1 MKQIP
6 IIFTAILLISQLF
19 INKIGAQYNYP
30 KIKEGTWLGIIKRAD
45 GHEIPFNFIARHK
58 KGKQILTILNA
69 SEKLTVTEVE
79 SKDDS
84 ILIKLPFFASS
95 LIAKQT
101 SPTLLKGYYIKNYV
115 TRKQIIPFT
124 AHFGIKSR
132 FSVNQKPLH
141 NLSGTWDVIFID
153 SNKDSTKAI
162 GNLVQKKGKVTGSF
176 LTPTGDYRY
185 LEGVLNGDTLKL
197 SGFDGGFANLFTA
210 IIKDDNTIQKA
221 DFYTGASGHESWS
234 AVRND
239 YAKLPD
245 EYGHSHLKLGE
256 SKLDFKFKDTKGN
269 WVSINDEHFKNKVV
283 IVQILGSWCPNCMD
297 ETSFLSDYYKK
308 NKHRGVEILGLA
320 YERTEDFEISQKAL
334 STFQQR
340 FSVEY
345 PFLITGV
352 TASDPQ
358 RTEKTL
364 PQIDHLDAFPT
375 TLFID
380 KKGQVRKIHTG
391 YDGPGTGKFYEAFK
405 KEFEELVTSLL
416 EQKG

>member
-1 MKQIP
+1 MKQI
-6 IIFTAILLISQLF
+6 IKVFTALLLFNQFFFIHIS
-19 INKIGAQYNYP
+19 AQSNIP
-30 KIKEGTWLGIIKRAD
+30 NIQDGTWLGIIKRAD
-45 GHEIPFNFIARHK
+45 GNEIPFNFTVQIK
-58 KGKQILTILNA
+58 KGKQLLTILNA
-69 SEKLTVTEVE
+69 SERLTVTEIE
-79 SKDDS
+79 LKDDS

-95 LIAKQT
+95 LVVKRS
-101 SPTLLKGYYIKNYV
+101 SPTLLNGYYIKNYV

-124 AHFGIKSR
+124 ANFGVKSR
-132 FSVNQKPLH
+132 FSVNQKPKH
-141 NLSGTWDVIFID
+141 NLSGTWDVLFIG

-162 GNLVQKKGKVTGSF
+162 GNFVQKNGKVTGSF

-185 LEGVLNGDTLKL
+185 LEGILNGDTLKL

-234 AVRND
+234 AVRNEH
-239 YAKLPD
+239 ALLPD
-245 EYGHSHLKLGE
+245 EYGHSHLKMGE

-269 WVSINDEHFKNKVV
+269 WVSINDERYKNKVV
-283 IVQILGSWCPNCMD
+283 IVQILVSWCPNCMD
-297 ETSFLSDYYKK
+297 ETAFLSDYYKK
-308 NKHRGVEILGLA
+308 NKHRGVEIIGLA

-345 PFLITGV
+345 PFLITGF

-364 PQIDHLDAFPT
+364 PQIDHLEAFPT
-375 TLFID
+375 TLFLD
-380 KKGQVRKIHTG
+380 KKGNVKKIHTG

-416 EQKG
+416 MEKE